1 MMILLELWAPAL
13 HDFGGFTV
21 LQRSTWSGISRFL
34 CIRKLFFFLSLF
46 PYPVSDII
54 IYARGFTIFNSF
66 FLIFRGNRR
75 FIVC

>member
-1 MMILLELWAPAL
+1 MIL
-13 HDFGGFTV
+13 GGLLYYNGVPGVEFPGFSV
-21 LQRSTWSGISRFL
+21 FVS
-34 CIRKLFFFLSLF
+34 FFFLSLF